1 MKLAYT
7 WLGIVLIVMFATAGD
22 ILISRAMKGV
32 GDLHQLRRRCGLRV
46 AIGQV
51 LSNTTMWS
59 GVFFMAL
66 AFFSLLFA
74 LSWGDVSLVAPA
86 SASLTFIT
94 NAVAARAFLHEDVD
108 RRRWIAALLVAGG
121 VALVSL

>member
-1 MKLAYT
+1 MKLAHT
-7 WLGIVLIVMFATAGD
+7 WIGIVLIVIFATSGD

-32 GDLHQLRRRCGLRV
+32 GDLQQLRARFGLKHVIR
-46 AIGQV
+46 QV
-51 LSNTTMWS
+51 LSNTTMWT

-94 NAVAARAFLHEDVD
+94 NAVAARTFLHEDVD

>member
-1 MKLAYT
+1 MKLAHT
-7 WLGIVLIVMFATAGD
+7 WIGIVLIVIFATTGD

-32 GDLHQLRRRCGLRV
+32 GDLQQLRRRFGLKHVIR
-46 AIGQV
+46 QV
-51 LSNTTMWS
+51 LSNTTMWT

-94 NAVAARAFLHEDVD
+94 NAVAARTFLHEDVD

>member
-1 MKLAYT
+1 MKLLYT
-7 WLGIVLIVMFATAGD
+7 WVGITAIVVCSTTGD
-22 ILISRAMKGV
+22 ILISRAMKRI
-32 GDLHQLRRRCGLRV
+32 GDLGHLRRDRGWQYAVGRV
-46 AIGQV
+46 
-51 LSNTTMWS
+51 LESSTMWS
-59 GVFFMAL
+59 GIFFMAL

-74 LSWGDVSLVAPA
+74 LSWADVSLVAPA

-108 RRRWIAALLVAGG
+108 RRRWIAAILVAGG